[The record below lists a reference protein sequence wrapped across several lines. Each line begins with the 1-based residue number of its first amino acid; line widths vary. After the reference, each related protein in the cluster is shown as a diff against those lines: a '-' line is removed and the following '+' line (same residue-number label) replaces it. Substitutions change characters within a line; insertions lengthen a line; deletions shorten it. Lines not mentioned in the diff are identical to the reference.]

1 MTRCARIALFVFAA
15 LMVIFGAAEIA
26 TGFRHK
32 FFGLSTDLTT
42 ISTIAGV
49 FVGSLYAASGV
60 LVFVMRKWAAI
71 VAVIFLAA
79 VVVGR
84 FALILT
90 GLYPLGG
97 FQQDFAIILGTS
109 IACFFAIFVGL
120 QVKKLG

>member
-1 MTRCARIALFVFAA
+1 MNRGARIALFVFAA

-42 ISTIAGV
+42 ISTIGESLSGLCTQQAGC
-49 FVGSLYAASGV
+49 SS
-60 LVFVMRKWAAI
+60 VMRKWAAI
-71 VAVIFLAA
+71 VAVIFLVA

-97 FQQDFAIILGTS
+97 FRQDFAIILGTS